1 MIPFENAETSHLR
14 LYSEQSKF
22 GQHPVLLDGNPLALY
37 FCPKK

>member
-22 GQHPVLLDGNPLALY
+22 GQHPVLRDGNPLALY